1 MMEGFG
7 MARALMLAAAMSLAL
22 ACGPTAGTAQPLP
35 DPPSFASSGNAE
47 FDAWRDDFARRA
59 VARGRDPA
67 VLGRLLSGVRPD
79 QRVIDLD
86 RRQPEFVAPVWD
98 YVNNR
103 VSARRINDGRALK
116 NVIGPT
122 LSAVEERY
130 GVPAGIILAVWGLES
145 NYGGAAL
152 PYQAAEALA
161 TLAWEGRRRAQFE
174 GYLLAL
180 TEMVERRLAGPEELR
195 SSWAGA
201 LGQPQFMPDVY
212 LTTAVDW
219 DGDGHR
225 DIWNNRGDVA
235 ASIANYLADRGWQR
249 SQPVFDEVTLPDG
262 FNYALAD
269 GGARTV
275 GEWAELGVR
284 RIDGGA
290 WSNADRMLRSQ
301 LFLPAGAAGP
311 ALLLHP
317 NFAVI
322 RRYNNSD
329 RYALVVALLA
339 RAMDGQSSTLVR
351 SWPRQLG
358 SLNREQTLELQR
370 LLNSM
375 GYDAGEPDGL
385 FGSRTRAAVRGFQSD
400 QGVAAD
406 GYPTTALLDRVRV
419 RAGVEPEVQR
429 TPRGLQQAGIRELQR
444 LLNRLGHDAGPADG
458 RIGER
463 TRAAIRAFERARGME
478 VRGRATDVVLEA
490 ARAAA
495 S

>member
-1 MMEGFG
+1 MMERLV
-7 MARALMLAAAMSLAL
+7 MARAFMLAAAMSLAI

-35 DPPSFASSGNAE
+35 APPSFASSGNAE

-67 VLGRLLSGVRPD
+67 VLGRLLSGIGPD
-79 QRVIDLD
+79 ARVIDLD

-103 VSARRINDGRALK
+103 VTERRINDGRALK
-116 NVIGPT
+116 AAIGPT
-122 LSAVEERY
+122 LEAVEQRY
-130 GVPAGIILAVWGLES
+130 GVPSGIILGIWGLES
-145 NYGGAAL
+145 NYGEAAL
-152 PYQAAEALA
+152 SYDAAGALA
-161 TLAWEGRRRAQFE
+161 TLAFEGRRRAQFE

-180 TEMVERRLAGPEELR
+180 TEMVERRLADQPQLR

-235 ASIANYLADRGWQR
+235 ASIGNYLADRGWQR
-249 SQPVFDEVTLPDG
+249 GQPVFDEVRLPEG

-269 GGARTV
+269 GSTRAV
-275 GEWAELGVR
+275 ADWAERGVR
-284 RIDGGA
+284 RIDGSP
-290 WSNADRMLRSQ
+290 WRDEDRLLQSQ
-301 LFLPAGAAGP
+301 LFLPAGAEGP

-339 RAMDGQSSTLVR
+339 RAMDGRSYGLVS
-351 SWPRQLG
+351 SWPTHAG
-358 SLNREQTLELQR
+358 SLNREQTLELQT
-370 LLNSM
+370 LLNGL

-385 FGSRTRAAVRGFQSD
+385 FGSRTRGAVRGFQND
-400 QGVAAD
+400 HGLAAD
-406 GYPTTALLDRVRV
+406 GFPTLALLDRVRA
-419 RAGVEPEVQR
+419 RAGVAPEPARE
-429 TPRGLQQAGIRELQR
+429 PRGLDHDGVRQLQR
-444 LLNRLGHDAGPADG
+444 LLNRLGYNAGPADG
-458 RIGER
+458 RIGTR
-463 TRAAIRAFERARGME
+463 TRSAIRAFERARGMD

-495 S
+495 G